1 MDNIYVYA
9 SCLSTSITFHDEKEM
24 FHLRIDFKTV
34 YYVFYSGNKSL
45 QYLAQSTSFPS
56 QKSGLVSLLFV
67 IIVTSVTLRK
77 GV

>member
-1 MDNIYVYA
+1 
-9 SCLSTSITFHDEKEM
+9 M